1 MDPPPEQRLEPGP
14 ARAAPVAAAQAPEP
28 ETETTR
34 YVDAP
39 SVSGGIVAV
48 LAAVEGPLSGQV
60 FGIGEGESLI
70 GRSKECQVVTDSEWI
85 SRRQTKIVHAEGQFV
100 IGPLS
105 ERNPTFLN
113 DHPTEGSELKDGDFI
128 RLGRTTFRFRTL

>member
-1 MDPPPEQRLEPGP
+1 
-14 ARAAPVAAAQAPEP
+14 VAAARAPAADVEA
-28 ETETTR
+28 TR

-39 SVSGGIVAV
+39 PVSGGIVAV
-48 LAAVEGPLSGQV
+48 LAAVDGPLSGQV
-60 FGIGEGESLI
+60 FGIGEGETQI
-70 GRSKECQVVTDSEWI
+70 GRDKECQVVTESEWI

-113 DHPTEGSELKDGDFI
+113 DHPTEGSQLMDGDYI